1 MPDTTGDGERVV
13 LRDGSE
19 VLVRPI
25 EPGDKEGMRRG
36 FEKLS
41 PQSRYRR
48 FMAATPRLTDAQLR
62 YLTEVDHRDHEA
74 LVAFTEDREPVGV
87 ARYVREA
94 PGSDTAEVAVTVIDE
109 WQGRGVATALLE
121 RLARHAEASGIDH
134 LSAYALATNDDVT
147 AVLEDLG
154 ELKVVDGDGEVVTMR
169 VDLSPRF
176 GPEDP
181 LRRALR
187 AAASSELRVPFLN
200 GAFQALTE
208 AFGGRARSGRGRAE

>member
-1 MPDTTGDGERVV
+1 MDAGGVHGERIV

-25 EPGDKEGMRRG
+25 EPDDKEDLRRG

-41 PQSRYRR
+41 PRSRYRR

-74 LVAFTEDREPVGV
+74 LVAFTESRDPVGV

-94 PGSDTAEVAVTVIDE
+94 PGSDTAEVAVTVLDE
-109 WQGRGVATALLE
+109 WQGRGVATALLD
-121 RLARHAEASGIDH
+121 RLARHAEASGIEH

-154 ELKVVDGDGEVVTMR
+154 DLEVVDREGEVVTMR

-187 AAASSELRVPFLN
+187 AAASSELRVPFLSDV
-200 GAFQALTE
+200 FQVLTE
-208 AFGGRARSGRGRAE
+208 VFGGRGESDRRRAE